1 MVLQPNKK
9 SVLITHIFFGVSFK
23 FCPYFTSCNSYGNLS
38 IRKTDCGFM
47 QGWKDFTVF
56 LESCCHC
63 KFVRQLERKGSRNS
77 LQCDTNKG
85 ETLFLE
91 PLVVLIQ

>member
-9 SVLITHIFFGVSFK
+9 SVLITHIFLEF
-23 FCPYFTSCNSYGNLS
+23 PLNSVHILRVA
-38 IRKTDCGFM
+38 ILTKICKTDCGFM

-77 LQCDTNKG
+77 LQYDTNKG
-85 ETLFLE
+85 EIIFLE